1 MIDAIGKKK
10 VFYELLNYGIF
21 FVWVESALRTGIW
34 DAERADDPNRKR
46 FEDVI
51 MKKGKI
57 RLVAAL
63 GAAAVLLTACGSKE
77 YLKDIKAEKYVTLG
91 TYTGIE
97 VEEKEPAVADGVVDS
112 YINYILAQKAT
123 TKEVTGRAVQEGDV
137 VSIDYAGYQDG
148 VAFDG
153 GTGSYDLTIG
163 SGSFIDGFEDGLIGH
178 EVGEKISLDLTFPDP
193 YQNNPDLAGKPVV
206 FEVTINAISESETPE
221 LNDEFVAGLA
231 IENVSTVDE
240 FRDYVYNI
248 FYQDAQSTYDNTV
261 KADITDKIMA
271 GCTFEKL
278 PDEMIDRY
286 YNGLV
291 DEMTALAKNQNMTL
305 VDYLNR
311 YYGLDATTYE
321 DKLKEI
327 ALTRGQQYVMMQAIA
342 DKEGI
347 QITDEDVDQE
357 IQRRVEAYGYASAD
371 EYKKSTDVEALKEY
385 LLANKVMDFLIENA
399 NITTVPADD
408 GTTQE

>member
-1 MIDAIGKKK
+1 M
-10 VFYELLNYGIF
+10 NYGIF
-21 FVWVESALRTGIW
+21 FVWVKSALRTGI
-34 DAERADDPNRKR
+34 RSGTDDPNRKR

-51 MKKGKI
+51 MKKSKI

-97 VEEKEPAVADGVVDS
+97 VEENEPAVADGVVDS

-193 YQNNPDLAGKPVV
+193 YPNNPDLAGKPVV

-248 FYQDAQSTYDNTV
+248 FYQDAQSTYDNSV

-311 YYGLDATTYE
+311 YYGLDASTYE

-399 NITTVPADD
+399 NVTTVPADN

>member
-1 MIDAIGKKK
+1 MKRK
-10 VFYELLNYGIF
+10 LLAALLVAVTVSMAACGQKAENAEQGTEAEESTEAA
-21 FVWVESALRTGIW
+21 ESAE
-34 DAERADDPNRKR
+34 AADSTDT
-46 FEDVI
+46 D
-51 MKKGKI
+51 
-57 RLVAAL
+57 
-63 GAAAVLLTACGSKE
+63 GS
-77 YLKDIKAEKYVTLG
+77 YLKDYTASDYVTLG
-91 TYTGIE
+91 EYKGLEISMTS
-97 VEEKEPAVADGVVDS
+97 EEPVVTEEDVDS
-112 YINYILAQKAT
+112 YIEYIRQMNPVST
-123 TKEVTGRAVQEGDV
+123 PVEGRAVQSGDTV
-137 VSIDYAGYQDG
+137 NIDYEGKLDG
-148 VAFDG
+148 VAFAG
-153 GTGSYDLTIG
+153 GTAQGQDLTIG

-193 YQNNPDLAGKPVV
+193 YPNNPDLAGKPVV

-399 NITTVPADD
+399 NVTTVPADN
-408 GTTQE
+408 GTAQE

>member
-1 MIDAIGKKK
+1 
-10 VFYELLNYGIF
+10 
-21 FVWVESALRTGIW
+21 
-34 DAERADDPNRKR
+34 
-46 FEDVI
+46 
-51 MKKGKI
+51 MKKSKI

-178 EVGEKISLDLTFPDP
+178 EVGEQLSLDLTVPDP
-193 YQNNPDLAGKPVV
+193 DPNNPDLAGKPVV

-221 LNDEFVAGLA
+221 LNEEFVAGLA

-278 PDEMIDRY
+278 PDEMINRY

-321 DKLKEI
+321 GKLKEI

-399 NITTVPADD
+399 NVTTVPADN
-408 GTTQE
+408 GTAQE

>member
-1 MIDAIGKKK
+1 M
-10 VFYELLNYGIF
+10 NYGIF

-34 DAERADDPNRKR
+34 DAERVDDPNRKR

-311 YYGLDATTYE
+311 YYGLDASTYE

-357 IQRRVEAYGYASAD
+357 IQRRVEAYGYASTD

-399 NITTVPADD
+399 NVTTVPADN

>member
-1 MIDAIGKKK
+1 
-10 VFYELLNYGIF
+10 
-21 FVWVESALRTGIW
+21 
-34 DAERADDPNRKR
+34 
-46 FEDVI
+46 

-305 VDYLNR
+305 VDYLHR
-311 YYGLDATTYE
+311 YYGLDASTYE

-357 IQRRVEAYGYASAD
+357 IQRRVEAYGYASTD

-399 NITTVPADD
+399 NVTTVPADN